1 MLILNFPIYIA
12 KRYLF
17 SKKSHNIINIISL
30 ISAVGVTVGTMA
42 LIVVLSV
49 FNGFEDLVKSLYST
63 FDPDLLIEVKEG
75 KAFESSEIDAER
87 IKKLPGVVSYTEVIE
102 ENALLKY
109 RSEQY
114 IITLK
119 GVSDAFLSNNPLDTM
134 LYDGTFTLKEG
145 SADMAVMGYLVAY
158 HLGVRINDFE
168 HPMYIYVPKRTGKTI
183 GRLDNAFNI
192 KPVYL
197 SAVFAVQQ
205 EFDSKYVIVSLGLA
219 KELLQYKNEITGI
232 EIRLD
237 PSADMEQIQN
247 EVSKITGDRF
257 VVKNRFQQQELLY
270 KIMKSE
276 KWAIFLILSFI
287 LLIATFNLIGSL
299 SMLILDKKK
308 DIAILYSMGADE
320 KIIKRIFRIEGMMIS
335 VFGAIA
341 GLVLGAVLCLAQMQ
355 FGLIR
360 LGSEA
365 NAFIVP
371 YYPVKLM
378 AIDFISV
385 FGIVMAIGFFTSWY
399 PVRQITKQFLNQR
412 IADFT
417 KNQ

>member
-1 MLILNFPIYIA
+1 MNLPIYIA

-63 FDPDLLIEVKEG
+63 FDPDLLIEVKQG
-75 KAFESSEIDAER
+75 KTFVNSEIDAEK
-87 IKKLPGVVSYTEVIE
+87 IKKLPGVVSYTEVVE

-109 RSEQY
+109 RTEQY

-119 GVSDAFLSNNPLDTM
+119 GVSDEFLHNNPLDTM

-145 SADMAVMGYLVAY
+145 NADMAIMGYLVAY

-168 HPMYIYVPKRTGKTI
+168 HPVYIYVPKRTGKTI

-205 EFDSKYVIVSLGLA
+205 EFDTKFVIISLDLA
-219 KELLQYKNEITGI
+219 RELLQYKNEVTGI
-232 EIRLD
+232 EVRLD
-237 PSADMEQIQN
+237 PSADMEQVQDKVKEIA
-247 EVSKITGDRF
+247 GDRF

-320 KIIKRIFRIEGMMIS
+320 KTIKRIFRIEGMMIS
-335 VFGAIA
+335 VFGAFA
-341 GLVLGAVLCLAQMQ
+341 GLILGAVLCFAQIQ
-355 FGLIR
+355 FGLIK

-371 YYPVKLM
+371 YYPVKM
-378 AIDFISV
+378 EITDFIYV
-385 FGIVMAIGFFTSWY
+385 FGIVVSIGFFTSWY

>member
-1 MLILNFPIYIA
+1 MNFPIYIA

-63 FDPDLLIEVKEG
+63 FDPDLLIELKEG
-75 KAFESSEIDAER
+75 KAFDTSEINAEK
-87 IKKLPGVVSYTEVIE
+87 IKQLPGVVSYTEVVE
-102 ENALLKY
+102 DNALLKF

-114 IITLK
+114 IVTIK
-119 GVSDAFLSNNPLDTM
+119 GVSDDFLYDNPLDTM
-134 LYDGTFTLKEG
+134 LYDGEFILKMG
-145 SADMAVMGYLVAY
+145 NADMAIMGYLVAY

-168 HPMYIYVPKRTGKTI
+168 HPVYIYVPKRTGKTL
-183 GRLDNAFNI
+183 GRLDNAFDI

-205 EFDSKYVIVSLGLA
+205 EFDSKYVIISLDLA
-219 KELLQYKNEITGI
+219 RELLQYKNEVTDI
-232 EIRLD
+232 EIRLN
-237 PSADMEQIQN
+237 PSADMEQIQEKVKEISGN
-247 EVSKITGDRF
+247 RF
-257 VVKNRFQQQELLY
+257 IVKNRFQQQELLY
-270 KIMKSE
+270 RIMKSE

-308 DIAILYSMGADE
+308 DIAILYSMGANE
-320 KIIKRIFRIEGMMIS
+320 KTIKRIFRVEGMMIS
-335 VFGAIA
+335 VFGALT
-341 GLVLGAVLCLAQMQ
+341 GLILGALLCWVQME

-371 YYPVKLM
+371 YYPVKM
-378 AIDFISV
+378 EIMDFVSV
-385 FGIVMAIGFFTSWY
+385 FGIVLAIGFFTSWY

>member
-1 MLILNFPIYIA
+1 MNFPTYIA
-12 KRYLF
+12 KRYLI

-30 ISAVGVTVGTMA
+30 ISAAGVTVGTMA

-63 FDPDLLIEVKEG
+63 FDPDLKIEVKEG
-75 KAFESSEIDAER
+75 KVFDASDVDSEK
-87 IKKLPGVVSYTEVIE
+87 IKQLPGVVSYTEVVE

-109 RSEQY
+109 RTEQY

-119 GVSDAFLSNNPLDTM
+119 GVSDDFLHNNPLDTM
-134 LYDGTFTLKEG
+134 LYDGDFVLKKG
-145 SADMAVMGYLVAY
+145 KADMAIMGYLVAY
-158 HLGVRINDFE
+158 HLGVSLKDYENPI
-168 HPMYIYVPKRTGKTI
+168 YIYVPKRKGKTI

-192 KPVYL
+192 RPVYPV
-197 SAVFAVQQ
+197 AVFAVQQ
-205 EFDSKYVIVSLGLA
+205 EFDSKYVIISLDLA
-219 KELLQYKNEITGI
+219 RELLQYKNEVTGI

-237 PSADMEQIQN
+237 PSADPEQIQ
-247 EVSKITGDRF
+247 EDVEKIAGDRF

-320 KIIKRIFRIEGMMIS
+320 KMIKRIFRVEGMMIS
-335 VFGAIA
+335 VFGALA
-341 GLVLGAVLCLAQMQ
+341 GLILGAILCLAQMQ

-365 NAFIVP
+365 NAFIIP
-371 YYPVKLM
+371 YYPVKM
-378 AIDFISV
+378 EIMDFVYV
-385 FGIVMAIGFFTSWY
+385 FGIVVAIGFFTSWY

>member
-1 MLILNFPIYIA
+1 
-12 KRYLF
+12 
-17 SKKSHNIINIISL
+17 
-30 ISAVGVTVGTMA
+30 MA

-63 FDPDLLIEVKEG
+63 FDPDLLIELKDG
-75 KAFESSEIDAER
+75 KVFDAFEIDAEK
-87 IKKLPGVVSYTEVIE
+87 IKQLPGVVSYTEVVE

-119 GVSDAFLSNNPLDTM
+119 GVSDDFLHDNPLDTM
-134 LYDGTFTLKEG
+134 LYDGDFILKMG
-145 SADMAVMGYLVAY
+145 NADMAIMGYLVAY
-158 HLGVRINDFE
+158 HLGARINDFE
-168 HPMYIYVPKRTGKTI
+168 HPVFIYVPKRMGKTL

-192 KPVYL
+192 MPVYP

-205 EFDSKYVIVSLGLA
+205 EFDSKYVIISLDLA
-219 KELLQYKNEITGI
+219 RELLQYKNEVTDI

-237 PSADMEQIQN
+237 PSADMEHIQEKVKEIAGN
-247 EVSKITGDRF
+247 RF
-257 VVKNRFQQQELLY
+257 IVKNRFQQQELLY
-270 KIMKSE
+270 RIMKSE

-308 DIAILYSMGADE
+308 DIAVFYSMGANE
-320 KIIKRIFRIEGMMIS
+320 KTIKRIFRVEGMMIS
-335 VFGAIA
+335 VFGALT
-341 GLVLGAVLCLAQMQ
+341 GLILGAVLCLAQMEL
-355 FGLIR
+355 GLIR

-371 YYPVKLM
+371 YYPVKM
-378 AIDFISV
+378 EIMDFISV
-385 FGIVMAIGFFTSWY
+385 FGIVIAIGFFTSWY

-412 IADFT
+412 IADFA

>member
-1 MLILNFPIYIA
+1 
-12 KRYLF
+12 
-17 SKKSHNIINIISL
+17 
-30 ISAVGVTVGTMA
+30 
-42 LIVVLSV
+42 
-49 FNGFEDLVKSLYST
+49 
-63 FDPDLLIEVKEG
+63 
-75 KAFESSEIDAER
+75 
-87 IKKLPGVVSYTEVIE
+87 
-102 ENALLKY
+102 
-109 RSEQY
+109 
-114 IITLK
+114 
-119 GVSDAFLSNNPLDTM
+119 M

-145 SADMAVMGYLVAY
+145 SANMAVMGYLVAY

-168 HPMYIYVPKRTGKTI
+168 HPMYIYVPKRKGKTI

>member
-1 MLILNFPIYIA
+1 MNFPIYIA

-63 FDPDLLIEVKEG
+63 FDPDLLIELKEG
-75 KAFESSEIDAER
+75 KAFATSEMDVEK
-87 IKKLPGVVSYTEVIE
+87 IKQLPGVVSYTEVVE
-102 ENALLKY
+102 DNALLKF

-114 IITLK
+114 IVTIK
-119 GVSDAFLSNNPLDTM
+119 GVSDDFLYDNPLDTM

-145 SADMAVMGYLVAY
+145 NANMAIMGYLVAY

-168 HPMYIYVPKRTGKTI
+168 HPVYIYVPKRTGKTL

-205 EFDSKYVIVSLGLA
+205 EFDSKYVIISLNLA
-219 KELLQYKNEITGI
+219 RELLQYKNEVTDI

-237 PSADMEQIQN
+237 PSADMEQIQEKVKEIAGN
-247 EVSKITGDRF
+247 RF
-257 VVKNRFQQQELLY
+257 IVKNRFQQQELLY
-270 KIMKSE
+270 RIMKSE

-308 DIAILYSMGADE
+308 DIAILYSMGANE
-320 KIIKRIFRIEGMMIS
+320 KTIKRIFRVEGMMIS
-335 VFGAIA
+335 VFGALT
-341 GLVLGAVLCLAQMQ
+341 GLILGALLCWVQME

-371 YYPVKLM
+371 YYPVKM
-378 AIDFISV
+378 EIMDFISV
-385 FGIVMAIGFFTSWY
+385 FGIVLAIGFFTSWY

-412 IADFT
+412 IADFA